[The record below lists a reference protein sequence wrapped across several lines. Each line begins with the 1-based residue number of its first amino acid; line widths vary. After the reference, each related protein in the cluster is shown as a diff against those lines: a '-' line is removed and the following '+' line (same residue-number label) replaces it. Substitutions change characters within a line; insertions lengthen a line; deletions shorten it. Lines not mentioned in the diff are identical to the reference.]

1 MKALKITL
9 LDERRVMIQ
18 HVGIE
23 KKEIAPEK
31 QIAFETGTY
40 VRCSASCY
48 YISNELMYGTAGKL
62 TSR

>member
-1 MKALKITL
+1 MSNDPT
-9 LDERRVMIQ
+9 R
-18 HVGIE
+18 IE

-31 QIAFETGTY
+31 QIAFGTGTY